1 MNAGAVIG
9 VLVLLG
15 TLFFCM
21 LGLLILLVILFA
33 IIIPVQVASPLLVVR
48 AVFKEDV
55 TFKVGVF

>member
-21 LGLLILLVILFA
+21 LGLLILLVILFT
-33 IIIPVQVASPLLVVR
+33 IIIPVQAASPLLAVR

-55 TFKVGVF
+55 PFKVGVF